1 MSAVID
7 FPVQPEAR
15 PYLDAFDRGAGTE
28 REPAWLVRSRRRGL
42 SRFAELGFP
51 TRRSE
56 SWRYLDLQ
64 PLQQKPLLP
73 AGRQPDTQ
81 EMAAQTL
88 LTGLESPGRGPRLV
102 ILDGRFAPAL
112 SRIGG
117 LPVGVWFGATEAAI
131 ADREDLFRG
140 VAEEAP
146 GHPAHPFA
154 ALNAAFFAGGFIL
167 DIGAGVAVDQP
178 IEIVHLASGKEPRSY
193 HTRSLIRLAD
203 GGRATVLETYA
214 GEGRYWRNDVVAL
227 RLAAGAALTRAVLVE
242 ESAEAVHLAELDAML
257 GADARFS
264 GFALLLGG
272 GTVRHEASVQVAGER
287 AECHLDGAF
296 IVDRTEEANIVTNV
310 DHQVPQGETRELI
323 KGVAAGRGHGAFQ
336 GKITVREHAQK
347 VDAHQLS
354 RNLILGGRAVIDTKP
369 ELEIYAD
376 DVKCA
381 HGASVGEL
389 DETAL
394 FYLRTRGIPEAEA
407 RHMLIEGFLRE
418 PVEEITEPELRDYLL
433 RRLAR
438 RLETLEE

>member
-1 MSAVID
+1 MSAILD
-7 FPVQPEAR
+7 FPVKPEAR
-15 PYLDAFDRGAGTE
+15 PYLDAFDGRQRDVT
-28 REPAWLVRSRRRGL
+28 PSWLAQSRRRGMT
-42 SRFAELGFP
+42 RFAELGFP

-64 PLQQKPLLP
+64 SLQQKPLLP
-73 AGRQPDTQ
+73 AQPQ
-81 EMAAQTL
+81 LGASESAAQTRL
-88 LTGLESPGRGPRLV
+88 AGLELPGRGACLV

-112 SRIGG
+112 SRIGD
-117 LPVGVWFGATEAAI
+117 LPAGVWFGATEAAI
-131 ADREDLFRG
+131 SEREDLFREM
-140 VAEEAP
+140 AEEAP
-146 GHPAHPFA
+146 GDPVHPFA
-154 ALNAAFFAGGFIL
+154 ALNAAFFADGFIL
-167 DIGAGVAVDQP
+167 DIGAGVAIDQP
-178 IEIVHLASGKEPRSY
+178 IEIVHLASGNDPRSY
-193 HTRSLIRLAD
+193 HTRSLIRL
-203 GGRATVLETYA
+203 GEGSRATILETFA
-214 GEGRYWRNDVVAL
+214 GAGRYWRNDVVAV
-227 RLAAGAALTRAVLVE
+227 RLAAGAALSRAVLVE
-242 ESAEAVHLAELDAML
+242 ESAEAVHLAEFDAML

-272 GTVRHEASVQVAGER
+272 GTVRHEASVQMAGEGAACR
-287 AECHLDGAF
+287 LDGAF
-296 IVDRTEEANIVTNV
+296 IVDRAEEANIVTNV
-310 DHQVPQGETRELI
+310 DHQVPYGETRELI

-389 DETAL
+389 DEAAL
-394 FYLRTRGIPEAEA
+394 FYLRTRGIPDAEA

-418 PVEEITEPELRDYLL
+418 PVEAIADPVLREFLL

-438 RLETLEE
+438 RLEMLEE